1 MAGEHDLAK
10 KIIQDSIQAAN
21 ANDAMDQGAFERALM
36 FQLLEH
42 SRQSRSDEDIISEL
56 EHYIRDIEDG
66 DSTVVSRGC

>member
-10 KIIQDSIQAAN
+10 QIIADGVKAAAKN
-21 ANDAMDQGAFERALM
+21 EAMDEGAFTRALLY
-36 FQLLEH
+36 QLLEH
-42 SRQSRSDEDIISEL
+42 NRQTRSDDDIISEL

>member
-10 KIIQDSIQAAN
+10 KIIQNAIQTAN
-21 ANDAMDQGAFERALM
+21 TNATMDQGAFERALM

-42 SRQSRSDEDIISEL
+42 NRQTRSDQDIISEL

>member
-1 MAGEHDLAK
+1 MAGEHELAK
-10 KIIQDSIQAAN
+10 QIIADGIDKARTN
-21 ANDAMDQGAFERALM
+21 ETMDEGAFTRALM

-42 SRQSRSDEDIISEL
+42 NRQTRSDDDVISEL

>member
-10 KIIQDSIQAAN
+10 QIIHDGIQTAQAN
-21 ANDAMDQGAFERALM
+21 EAIDNGAFERALM
-36 FQLLEH
+36 FQLLRH
-42 SRQSRSDEDIISEL
+42 YSQTRSDEDIISEL

>member
-1 MAGEHDLAK
+1 MAGEHELAK
-10 KIIQDSIQAAN
+10 QIIADGIEQARAN
-21 ANDAMDQGAFERALM
+21 NAMDEAAFTRALM

-42 SRQSRSDEDIISEL
+42 NRESRTDDDVISEL

>member
-1 MAGEHDLAK
+1 MAGEHDFAK
-10 KIIQDSIQAAN
+10 QIITDGIQTAA
-21 ANDAMDQGAFERALM
+21 ANDAMDEGAFTRALM

-42 SRQSRSDEDIISEL
+42 NRQTRSDDDVISEL

>member
-10 KIIQDSIQAAN
+10 NVIADGIEKAREN
-21 ANDAMDQGAFERALM
+21 EGMDEGAFTRALM

-42 SRQSRSDEDIISEL
+42 NRQTRSEEDIISEL